1 MKEEYYIFLIFELN
15 VLVFSVLLVF
25 KCIDVNFLKMTTQQT
40 YVFRPS
46 SLRLSPFFSA
56 LFASPSFHTRCP
68 FVFFLI
74 YHLSSIFVF
83 SLQPCF
89 YLLTP
94 PCSPIFCLLLPC
106 PSLSLSL
113 SNERGIFERKRVREK
128 ERQQKEEVEVEGWVP
143 IRAAASSLHV
153 ARNTTLRQK
162 KGIIRWQTAFTQGTS
177 YWQPQNR

>member
-1 MKEEYYIFLIFELN
+1 MYWRQ
-15 VLVFSVLLVF
+15 FSENDNTADICL
-25 KCIDVNFLKMTTQQT
+25 
-40 YVFRPS
+40 
-46 SLRLSPFFSA
+46 
-56 LFASPSFHTRCP
+56 PSFLFTSFSLLLSFICLSIFPHTLSIC
-68 FVFFLI
+68 FFLI